1 MSSCIAGKLEGLR
14 AKCLRKEKT
23 IDNFA
28 QYVKNRMEY
37 NRKII
42 ENAQRQKSTDAGKE
56 KLTMK
61 YNRSKIHAT

>member
-14 AKCLRKEKT
+14 AKCLRKGKT
-23 IDNFA
+23 THNFA
-28 QYVKNRMEY
+28 QCVKNKVEY
-37 NRKII
+37 SRKII

>member
-1 MSSCIAGKLEGLR
+1 MRRNSKDLEQNAQGKKKQPIILLN
-14 AKCLRKEKT
+14 
-23 IDNFA
+23 I
-28 QYVKNRMEY
+28 QKNKVEY

>member
-1 MSSCIAGKLEGLR
+1 MRRNSKDLEQNAQGKKKQPIILLN
-14 AKCLRKEKT
+14 
-23 IDNFA
+23 I
-28 QYVKNRMEY
+28 QKNKVEY

-42 ENAQRQKSTDAGKE
+42 ENAQRQKRTDAGKE